1 MPTVPSKP
9 AAKPAT
15 KKIATKKAATTPR
28 RATAKAAP
36 PGTTA
41 VTKTATVLRPSAG
54 PLVLKDLG
62 MTDAELAAFVPGPK
76 PLMRGVYW
84 CQFELDKT
92 VDELLP
98 MFRPPYRVKI
108 GPDIKDPPRSA
119 GAVPNLRLWPKGG
132 YCMFNFIPQQGSK
145 FNVAGHYQL
154 MVTFRSFGTPWGS
167 NQAVYERFKAVELT
181 RLGAHAV
188 RELTK

>member
-1 MPTVPSKP
+1 MPTARSKP
-9 AAKPAT
+9 TTKPAT
-15 KKIATKKAATTPR
+15 KKKTATTPR
-28 RATAKAAP
+28 RSTEN
-36 PGTTA
+36 GTPAVATA
-41 VTKTATVLRPSAG
+41 VTKPVTVLRPSAG

-62 MTDAELAAFVPGPK
+62 MTDAELAAFVPDAK

-108 GPDIKDPPRSA
+108 GPDIKDPPRST

-132 YCMFNFIPQQGSK
+132 YCMFNFVPQRGSK
-145 FNVAGHYQL
+145 FNVAGSYQL

-167 NQAVYERFKAVELT
+167 NQAVYERFKAVELV